1 MANLKFMHYKFKAYI
16 CSELA
21 GKNCKL
27 SDRVTH
33 AWDSWKKILETI
45 TWNLQLTLTLCWL
58 LMPPDVHYF
67 LSCQFFFYA
76 RKNSRQKWPWI
87 KESAFDTVETA
98 GVEIHALWQV
108 VRGKLKFIVKRWS
121 IQKPVLVSNFFLAE
135 ETSYWA
141 QIIKVLVGKWSGAYQ
156 IVQTTKPKSKARS
169 AK

>member
-98 GVEIHALWQV
+98 GVETSCERQTKIH
-108 VRGKLKFIVKRWS
+108 S
-121 IQKPVLVSNFFLAE
+121 
-135 ETSYWA
+135 
-141 QIIKVLVGKWSGAYQ
+141 
-156 IVQTTKPKSKARS
+156 QTMKHSKARPCFQFFFS
-169 AK
+169 WRDFVLSSNHKSPCRKMVWSVPDCSDDQAKK